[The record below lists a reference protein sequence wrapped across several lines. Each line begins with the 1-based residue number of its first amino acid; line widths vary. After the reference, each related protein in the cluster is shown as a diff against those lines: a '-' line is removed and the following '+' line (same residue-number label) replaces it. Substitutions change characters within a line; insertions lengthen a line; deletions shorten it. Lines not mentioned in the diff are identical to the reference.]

1 VRDVGTWIDHLV
13 FAAPTLEAG
22 RSAIA
27 ALTGVTPAFG
37 GVHTGAGTHNAL
49 ASLGAPTYL
58 EVIARDPDQPDAPPS
73 PLVPGDLAGPRLVA
87 FAVGCDDLDTVV
99 DAVRA
104 AGAAEPGAPYA
115 MSRRRP
121 DGSVLSWRLATVGPI
136 GGATPFLISWEGNR
150 SPAHDAPPAGR
161 FVALHAVDPAPAR
174 ARLLLDALGVDVAVE
189 EGPSPSLHA
198 TIATATGEI
207 TLC

>member
-1 VRDVGTWIDHLV
+1 VALIGALLSPSTPLTRPRARTAVGRRTHRSHAALRVTVRDVGTWIDHLV

-73 PLVPGDLAGPRLVA
+73 P
-87 FAVGCDDLDTVV
+87 
-99 DAVRA
+99 
-104 AGAAEPGAPYA
+104 
-115 MSRRRP
+115 
-121 DGSVLSWRLATVGPI
+121 
-136 GGATPFLISWEGNR
+136 
-150 SPAHDAPPAGR
+150 
-161 FVALHAVDPAPAR
+161 
-174 ARLLLDALGVDVAVE
+174 
-189 EGPSPSLHA
+189 
-198 TIATATGEI
+198 
-207 TLC
+207 